1 MPIPYIR
8 FVFKDLA
15 VEPDGISVSDAE
27 TKDVPINL
35 GEGGI
40 INVKLKKKQVEFT
53 FKGPVGSRFDEF
65 ETERYNNTLSAING
79 QLTGEDITLFGQT
92 ITNAYLDDVTQS
104 GAINING
111 RIVFNELKLTYISLD
126 YV

>member
-8 FVFKDLA
+8 FVFKGLA
-15 VEPDGISVSDAE
+15 VEPDGIAVSDAE

-40 INVKLKKKQVEFT
+40 INVHLKKKAVEFT
-53 FKGPVGSRFDEF
+53 FKGPVGSRFEEF

-79 QLTGEDITLFGQT
+79 TLAGEDITLFGQT
-92 ITNAYLDDVTQS
+92 ITNAYLDDVNQS

-111 RIVFNELKLTYISLD
+111 RIVFNELKLKYVSLD